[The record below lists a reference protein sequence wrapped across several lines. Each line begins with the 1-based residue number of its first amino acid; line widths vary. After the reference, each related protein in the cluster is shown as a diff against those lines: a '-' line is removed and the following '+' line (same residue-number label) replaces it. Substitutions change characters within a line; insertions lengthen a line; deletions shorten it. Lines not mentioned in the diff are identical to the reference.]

1 MKTEGYR
8 ANIGR
13 KVRQERMKLGWSQE
27 ELAEKIDV
35 HPSFIGQ
42 IERGLKTASFE
53 TLEKL
58 GAVLGVKIAEF
69 LETLAKAVGPVKPLG
84 YERKIT
90 ELVKGLSSREQA
102 AIYQTIRYLLRR
114 KRGLEK

>member
-8 ANIGR
+8 ASIGR
-13 KVRQERMKLGWSQE
+13 KVRLERMKLGWSQE

-42 IERGLKTASFE
+42 IERGLKTASFD

-58 GAVLGVKIAEF
+58 GTVLGVKTAEF
-69 LETLAKAVGPVKPLG
+69 LETFVKTAGTAKPLG
-84 YERKIT
+84 YERKIA
-90 ELVKGLSSREQA
+90 EILKGLSDREQA
-102 AIYQTIRYLLRR
+102 VIYQTIRYLLRR
-114 KRGLEK
+114 KRTIGK

>member
-8 ANIGR
+8 AVIGR

-42 IERGLKTASFE
+42 IERGLKTASFGR
-53 TLEKL
+53 L
-58 GAVLGVKIAEF
+58 
-69 LETLAKAVGPVKPLG
+69 
-84 YERKIT
+84 
-90 ELVKGLSSREQA
+90 
-102 AIYQTIRYLLRR
+102 
-114 KRGLEK
+114 